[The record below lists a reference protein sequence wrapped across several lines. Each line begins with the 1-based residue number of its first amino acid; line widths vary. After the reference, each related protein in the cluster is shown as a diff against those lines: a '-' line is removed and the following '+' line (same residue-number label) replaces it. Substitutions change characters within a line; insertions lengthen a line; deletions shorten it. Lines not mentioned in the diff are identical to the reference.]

1 MSHAWESCLN
11 QQKFLKMIVWIHN
24 GQKPLFLFHTRCGD
38 TFPNVA
44 FQNSNLSFNLFQ
56 FSFQPKKTPFTIVLW
71 NGAAEIMTH
80 LRHVHAKLLFSK
92 QIFFFFCFLPFVWCV
107 QMSKAKH
114 SVKIVYNIQ
123 AKWCRNAQRHLISVL
138 LLRIV
143 RRHCKRKWADGM
155 PFPRIKPIE
164 RHSKYKRVGE
174 RVKKK
179 E

>member
-92 QIFFFFCFLPFVWCV
+92 HIFFSFAFFLSFDVFKCQKQNIRWKSFITFKRNDVEMHKDIWFLFFCFVL
-107 QMSKAKH
+107 
-114 SVKIVYNIQ
+114 SVVIV
-123 AKWCRNAQRHLISVL
+123 
-138 LLRIV
+138 
-143 RRHCKRKWADGM
+143 
-155 PFPRIKPIE
+155 
-164 RHSKYKRVGE
+164 
-174 RVKKK
+174 K
-179 E
+179 ENEPTECHFLE